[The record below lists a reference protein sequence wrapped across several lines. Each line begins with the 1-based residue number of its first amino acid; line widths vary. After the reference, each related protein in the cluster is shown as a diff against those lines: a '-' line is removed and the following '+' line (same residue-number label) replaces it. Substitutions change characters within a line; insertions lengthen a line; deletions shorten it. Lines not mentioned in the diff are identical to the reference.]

1 MSSILCLLKREWIE
15 FKKYSIT
22 IVLFWIIFPIVLHI
36 CLAIPLSN
44 LIVLKI
50 RYLNWSSAGVW
61 IVVSSIVAFIVTS
74 KHLIKFKNKNY
85 QIEAVLQAPI
95 TNLNLLLSIFI
106 KGSIY
111 GLLQFLIALILI
123 STLNHEYY
131 SVLQYLQIL
140 IQMIIIIGTF
150 SVFGMMLGLILN
162 NVMSLIYSTII
173 LFIILTFGTGT
184 FIPLNNYPINYINF
198 VDKIPFVYIISN
210 TKAIIINEPIQWIG
224 FFLSLLMI
232 ILLMIISLIISH
244 RVFRV
249 L

>member
-1 MSSILCLLKREWIE
+1 MNFILTILKRDLYE
-15 FKKYSIT
+15 FKKNYIY
-22 IVLFWIIFPIVLHI
+22 IILFFIILPIIIHI
-36 CLAIPLSN
+36 LLAIPLSN
-44 LIVLKI
+44 LIIINI

-140 IQMIIIIGTF
+140 IQMI
-150 SVFGMMLGLILN
+150 
-162 NVMSLIYSTII
+162 
-173 LFIILTFGTGT
+173 
-184 FIPLNNYPINYINF
+184 
-198 VDKIPFVYIISN
+198 
-210 TKAIIINEPIQWIG
+210 
-224 FFLSLLMI
+224 FLRYLMT
-232 ILLMIISLIISH
+232 
-244 RVFRV
+244 
-249 L
+249 